1 MSVFQS
7 IQSSLFNKV
16 KSLIIGTWL
25 RTRINSWHFRWLV
38 LILLGVLA
46 IMSSTQVVRV
56 LIYDATGLW
65 RHHIQALKN

>member
-16 KSLIIGTWL
+16 KSLIIGTRL
-25 RTRINSWHFRWLV
+25 RMCINSRHFRWLV

-56 LIYDATGLW
+56 LI
-65 RHHIQALKN
+65 

>member
-25 RTRINSWHFRWLV
+25 RTRINPRHFRWLV
-38 LILLGVLA
+38 LILLGVLV

-65 RHHIQALKN
+65 RHE